1 MIGYFIFL
9 FIIIFLI
16 LFAEYTRTKGFEKLS
31 VKREVLKSEVMEGEK
46 FNITIVVE
54 NNKWLPISF
63 LLLKEVIPSDLGFLE
78 DDDAQ
83 FTKED
88 AIYHV
93 SRLNVLWYER
103 LRRSY
108 EVKAKKRGAY
118 LIKDIRVTI
127 GDYFGFLTKDEIYE
141 DYIELLVYPKLVDV
155 ERVGFETTNLYGDNV
170 IKRWIHKDPLYIKGI
185 REYTVEDRMKD
196 IHWKSSLK
204 MNKLMVK
211 DYDYTSELE
220 FMIILNVQCGDPYWY
235 SIDEKAVETGVKLAS
250 SIALKTTKEG
260 IPTGMWTNAHV
271 VAYNGEG
278 KGEVAPS
285 VNSFKSILELCAR
298 IDYSPKVTFE
308 QMLLDKAKH
317 FNKNSTYIIITSFLN
332 DESVNVLKK
341 LKRSGFTIKLIDI
354 SENSSVPAIDGIE
367 KASFKL

>member
-16 LFAEYTRTKGFEKLS
+16 IFAEFTREKGFNNLT
-31 VKREVLKSEVMEGEK
+31 VKREVLKAEVVEGEN

-63 LLLKEVIPSDLGFLE
+63 LLLKEAIPGELRFLDL
-78 DDDAQ
+78 DSQ
-83 FTKED
+83 FVKED
-88 AIYHV
+88 ALYHV

-103 LRRSY
+103 LKRSY
-108 EVKAKKRGAY
+108 TLKANKRGAY
-118 LIKDIRVTI
+118 LIKDIKVII
-127 GDYFGFLTKDEIYE
+127 GDFFGFLTKDKDYE
-141 DYIELLVYPKLVDV
+141 DYMELLVYPKLLDVDKV
-155 ERVGFETTNLYGDNV
+155 RFDTTNLYGDNV

-220 FMIILNVQCGDPYWY
+220 FNLILNVQCGDPYWY
-235 SIDEKAVETGVKLAS
+235 SIDEKAVERGVRLAAS
-250 SIALKTTKEG
+250 MALKTTREG

-278 KGEVAPS
+278 KGEVTPS
-285 VNSFKSILELCAR
+285 VNSFKGIMELCAR
-298 IDYSPKVTFE
+298 IDYSPKFTFE
-308 QMLLDKAKH
+308 QMLLDRAKH
-317 FNKNSTYIIITSFLN
+317 FNKNCTYIIITSFLN
-332 DESVNVLKK
+332 AESINVLKK
-341 LKRSGFTIKLIDI
+341 LKRSGFMIKLIDI
-354 SENSSVPAIDGIE
+354 SENSTVPAIDGIE
-367 KASFKL
+367 KVSFKI

>member
-1 MIGYFIFL
+1 MLGYFIFL
-9 FIIIFLI
+9 FIIILLI
-16 LFAEYTRTKGFEKLS
+16 IFAEFTREKGFEKLT
-31 VKREVLKSEVMEGEK
+31 VKREVLKTEVMENEN

-63 LLLKEVIPSDLGFLE
+63 LLLKEAIPSDLGFVE
-78 DDDAQ
+78 QDGQ

-88 AIYHV
+88 SIYHV

-103 LRRSY
+103 LKRSY
-108 EVKAKKRGAY
+108 TVKAKKRGAY
-118 LIKDIRVTI
+118 LIKDIKVTI
-127 GDYFGFLTKDEIYE
+127 GDFFGFLTKDKDYE
-141 DYIELLVYPKLVDV
+141 DYMELLVYPRLIDVD
-155 ERVGFETTNLYGDNV
+155 RVGFETTNLYGDNV

-220 FMIILNVQCGDPYWY
+220 FMLILNVQCGDPYWY
-235 SIDEKAVETGVKLAS
+235 SIDEKAVETGVKLAA

-260 IPTGMWTNAHV
+260 VPTGMWTNAHV

-285 VNSFKSILELCAR
+285 VNSFKGILELCAR
-298 IDYSPKVTFE
+298 IDYSPRVTFE
-308 QMLLDKAKH
+308 QMLLDRAKH
-317 FNKNSTYIIITSFLN
+317 FNRNCTYVIITSFLN
-332 DESVNVLKK
+332 DESINVLKK
-341 LKRSGFTIKLIDI
+341 LKRSGFAIKIIDI
-354 SENSSVPAIDGIE
+354 SEKLTVPAIDGIE
-367 KASFKL
+367 KIGFNI